1 MPNLMNDAELIVEAK
16 TGQQQDNQT
25 PASQLSPSEREY
37 RAMSP
42 QAQHRKDMAD
52 IQAAQQQIGR
62 DVANIKGGL
71 NTLKGSVGAV
81 GDTAGAVVRD
91 VKRKTSADA
100 GMFGAPSIIGRAT
113 QNIFE
118 FPVFVSS
125 SVPVDMATAVNALL
139 EQTYASYLQMA
150 ISMNPVVDE
159 ASFRAGD
166 VFGKLKTN
174 TSRYLEYTDP
184 EAMFYAHDAVHNE
197 IDMDNVTCEFNM
209 IDLSVSDAKVINEAL
224 DYQPL
229 SEFDFFFEA
238 VQKGNKKKDDDD
250 DESPKERRLHEQKLR
265 DQHDAAERDKV
276 RDLEDKLDRKNER
289 KYKQAQ
295 EIRAYRKDKREEAAE
310 ERAQQRHKQEDIAY
324 GPQGKAMLD
333 KMLAMRDNEIKK
345 ARNAR
350 EESQAV
356 RDAEK
361 HAADMKVK
369 APTLMDETKIQKLNT
384 LKPLMMTVGVKVQ
397 TGGRISDM
405 IDYVVGVKTHCRL
418 IKADVLPEFAQYPSK
433 EMNRL
438 SKKVKWRAGELK
450 FLDYFFGKKEKKQAA
465 YDSRDPNRKWYHRLY
480 ELAHL
485 KGSSGVAKKITGRR
499 SVDGIIPNVSMVIT
513 KADVDNI
520 EAETG
525 IDLLKGST
533 AAAICAEMYMIGLV
547 VVDVDAQSIKML
559 LPDIHKEY
567 DVHSLASVNK
577 QLATLD
583 SANDVSREVFKLAR
597 GH

>member
-1 MPNLMNDAELIVEAK
+1 M
-16 TGQQQDNQT
+16 
-25 PASQLSPSEREY
+25 
-37 RAMSP
+37 
-42 QAQHRKDMAD
+42 
-52 IQAAQQQIGR
+52 
-62 DVANIKGGL
+62 
-71 NTLKGSVGAV
+71 
-81 GDTAGAVVRD
+81 
-91 VKRKTSADA
+91 SADA

-159 ASFRAGD
+159 ASFRSGD

-197 IDMDNVTCEFNM
+197 IDMGNTTCEFNM
-209 IDLSVSDAKVINEAL
+209 IDLSASDAKVINESL

-238 VQKGNKKKDDDD
+238 VGNRGNY
-250 DESPKERRLHEQKLR
+250 RRLREQQMR
-265 DQHDAAERDKV
+265 DEHDKAERDKV
-276 RDLEDKLDRKNER
+276 KDLEEKLDRKNER

-295 EIRAYRKDKREEAAE
+295 EIRAYRKDQREEAEDQRKEAAE
-310 ERAQQRHKQEDIAY
+310 RRAQQRHDQEDAAY

-345 ARNAR
+345 ERNAR
-350 EESQAV
+350 EERQAE

-384 LKPLMMTVGVKVQ
+384 MKPLMMTVGVKVQ

>member
-1 MPNLMNDAELIVEAK
+1 MPNLMNDTELIVE
-16 TGQQQDNQT
+16 TNTNQQQNNQT
-25 PASQLSPSEREY
+25 PTSQLSPSEREY
-37 RAMSP
+37 RAMSAH
-42 QAQHRKDMAD
+42 AQHRKDMGD

-159 ASFRAGD
+159 ASFRSGD

-197 IDMDNVTCEFNM
+197 IDMGNTTCEFNM
-209 IDLSVSDAKVINEAL
+209 IDLSASDAKVINESL

-238 VQKGNKKKDDDD
+238 VGNRGNY
-250 DESPKERRLHEQKLR
+250 RRLREQQMR
-265 DQHDAAERDKV
+265 DEHDKAEREKV
-276 RDLEDKLDRKNER
+276 KDLEEKLDRKNER

-295 EIRAYRKDKREEAAE
+295 EIRAYRKDQREEAEDQRKEAAE
-310 ERAQQRHKQEDIAY
+310 QRAQQRHDQEDAAY

-345 ARNAR
+345 ERNAR
-350 EESQAV
+350 EERQSA

-384 LKPLMMTVGVKVQ
+384 MKPLMMTVGVKVQ

-450 FLDYFFGKKEKKQAA
+450 FLDYFFSKKEKKQAA

>member
-1 MPNLMNDAELIVEAK
+1 MPNLMNDAELIVE
-16 TGQQQDNQT
+16 TNTNQQQDNQT
-25 PASQLSPSEREY
+25 PTSQLSPSEREY

-42 QAQHRKDMAD
+42 HAQHRKDMGD

-159 ASFRAGD
+159 ASFRSGD

-197 IDMDNVTCEFNM
+197 IDMGNTTCEFNM
-209 IDLSVSDAKVINEAL
+209 IDLSASDTKVINESL

-238 VQKGNKKKDDDD
+238 VGNRGNY
-250 DESPKERRLHEQKLR
+250 RRLREQQMR
-265 DQHDAAERDKV
+265 DEHDKAEREKV
-276 RDLEDKLDRKNER
+276 KELEEKLDRKNER

-295 EIRAYRKDKREEAAE
+295 EIRAYRKDQREEAAE
-310 ERAQQRHKQEDIAY
+310 QRAQQRHDQEDAAY

-345 ARNAR
+345 DRNAR
-350 EESQAV
+350 EERQAE

-384 LKPLMMTVGVKVQ
+384 MKPLMMTVGVKVQ

-547 VVDVDAQSIKML
+547 VIDVDAQSIKML